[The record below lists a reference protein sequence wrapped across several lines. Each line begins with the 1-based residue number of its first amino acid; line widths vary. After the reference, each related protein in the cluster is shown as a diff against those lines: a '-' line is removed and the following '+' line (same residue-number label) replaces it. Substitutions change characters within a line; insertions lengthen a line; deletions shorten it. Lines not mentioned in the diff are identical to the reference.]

1 MIDKGYV
8 FYLDGILFPIT
19 PSSMTTKIN
28 NKNRVVTL
36 INDGDFNILK
46 EAGLQEFSFEF
57 CLPAYKYPFAR
68 YAGGIFL
75 PIKYYL
81 NILDILKKTKKPF
94 RFIVIREGA
103 LGTVAF
109 NTCLTV
115 SLEDFTIK
123 EDANNGKDIIVSIML
138 KEYKTYDKLLKIVQ
152 VGSAAL
158 GATKILTGFLTKTR
172 DSSSK
177 KTSRTY
183 KVKEGDTLFIIA
195 KRELGDEKKCE
206 FLKKVNNL
214 KSIHDIRLGQVI
226 RLE

>member
-1 MIDKGYV
+1 MMDKGYV
-8 FYLDGILFPIT
+8 FYLDGILFPIA
-19 PSSMTTKIN
+19 PSSMTTKIS
-28 NKNRVVTL
+28 NKNRVVSL

-68 YAGGIFL
+68 YVGGIFL

-81 NILDILKKTKKPF
+81 SILDILKNTKKPF
-94 RFIVIREGA
+94 RFIVMREGT

-115 SLEDFTIK
+115 SLEDFTVK
-123 EDANNGKDIIVSIML
+123 EDANNGKDVMVSVVL

-152 VGSAAL
+152 TGSTVFGVA
-158 GATKILTGFLTKTR
+158 GSLTGVLIKNR
-172 DSSSK
+172 NSSSK
-177 KTSRTY
+177 KTNRTY
-183 KVKEGDTLFIIA
+183 KVREGDTLFIIA
-195 KRELGDEKKCE
+195 KREFGDEKKCE
-206 FLKKVNNL
+206 FLKKINNL
-214 KSIHDIRLGQVI
+214 KSIHDIKLGQVI

>member
-1 MIDKGYV
+1 MMDKGYV
-8 FYLDGILFPIT
+8 FYLDGILFPIA

-28 NKNRVVTL
+28 NKNRVVSL

-68 YAGGIFL
+68 YVGGIFL

-81 NILDILKKTKKPF
+81 SILDILKNTKKPF
-94 RFIVIREGA
+94 RFIVIREGT

-115 SLEDFTIK
+115 SLEDFTVK
-123 EDANNGKDIIVSIML
+123 EDANNGKDVIVSIVL

-152 VGSAAL
+152 TGSTVFGVA
-158 GATKILTGFLTKTR
+158 GSLTGFLIKNR

-177 KTSRTY
+177 KTNRTY
-183 KVKEGDTLFIIA
+183 KVREGDTLFIIA

-206 FLKKVNNL
+206 FLKKINNL
-214 KSIHDIRLGQVI
+214 KSIHDIKLGQVI